1 MVGSFVSKEAMA
13 GVGSNTPLI
22 NLLINL
28 VVGVSLGSNVVI
40 ATLTGQA
47 FAYDVR
53 EDTLAI
59 RRSDMVLARDEIAA
73 AYKAGTSDKPGSGRG
88 TAAYINAILR
98 DNRIRS

>member
-1 MVGSFVSKEAMA
+1 MLTDFSTVW
-13 GVGSNTPLI
+13 SNIEQCEGQTF
-22 NLLINL
+22 
-28 VVGVSLGSNVVI
+28 

-47 FAYDVR
+47 FAYDVQ

-59 RRSDMVLARDEIAA
+59 RRSDMILGRNEIAT
-73 AYKAGTSDKPGSGRG
+73 AYNAGVSDKPGSGRG

>member
-1 MVGSFVSKEAMA
+1 M
-13 GVGSNTPLI
+13 
-22 NLLINL
+22 LLNFTAVWNNIEQCE
-28 VVGVSLGSNVVI
+28 GQTF

>member
-1 MVGSFVSKEAMA
+1 M
-13 GVGSNTPLI
+13 
-22 NLLINL
+22 LLDFTAVWNNIEQCE
-28 VVGVSLGSNVVI
+28 GQTF

-59 RRSDMVLARDEIAA
+59 RRSDMVLGRYEIAT
-73 AYKAGTSDKPGSGRG
+73 AYNAGVSDKPGRGRG
-88 TAAYINAILR
+88 TVAYINAILR